1 MNALAK
7 PDMSRAQSSDVL
19 TAALG
24 SEESHWAIALRI
36 VREYIL
42 PNWRIVAIA
51 LGAAITSAAM
61 VGAFPFL
68 MQQVADGVFVA
79 KDPKLLYILPPA
91 IFFATMLK
99 AGAEWV
105 ATVTE
110 ASLGTK
116 VVADLRTRLF
126 NTLAFADL
134 GWIQRNHSGRFVSAF
149 GYDTP
154 IVDRAGVRVLTTV
167 FRNGLTVIVLLSAM
181 IYMDWRLSI
190 AALIGIPFG
199 VHNLGRQ
206 RRRIKGSV
214 RRSLQEIG
222 DLGSMV
228 SQTLQSIRI
237 VKAYGQEQAESARF
251 ANIVHRLRR
260 FTFRTTRQ
268 RATVNPVFEAVTGV
282 GIALAILYGGWQ
294 GIYGDVTLGHFMGFM
309 TAALLAFQPMRALAG
324 AQASLTEGL
333 TAASRVFS
341 IIDHAAHV
349 TEAPDARPLAVTK
362 GAIALREVTFGYE
375 EGRDVLRNFSLAIE
389 GGQKVALVGHSGAG
403 KSTVLNLLLRFY
415 DSTEG
420 AILIDG
426 QEIRKATLESLR
438 AATALL
444 TQEPVLFDDT
454 VAVNIGY
461 GAPTADHAR
470 IVEAAKAAAAH
481 DFISA
486 LPDGYET
493 KVGESGMRLS
503 GGERQRI
510 AFARAMLRD
519 APILLLDEPT
529 SSLDAESEAK
539 VQEAM
544 DRLLRDRT
552 VVMIAHRLSTVKK
565 ADMICVM
572 DDGRIVETGTHRE
585 LVARGGA
592 YARMFQTQFTDGEP
606 KLSLAGV

>member
-1 MNALAK
+1 MNATTK
-7 PDMSRAQSSDVL
+7 SDMVGRQGSDLL
-19 TAALG
+19 TVSLG
-24 SEESHWAIALRI
+24 ADGSHSAIALRL
-36 VREYIL
+36 VREYVL
-42 PNWRIVAIA
+42 PNWKMVAIA
-51 LGAAITSAAM
+51 LGAALTSAAM

-68 MQQVADGVFVA
+68 MQKVADGVFIG
-79 KDPKLLYILPPA
+79 KDARLLYILPPL
-91 IFFATMLK
+91 IFFVSMLK
-99 AGAEWV
+99 SGAEWLS
-105 ATVTE
+105 TVTE
-110 ASLGTK
+110 ASIGTK
-116 VVADLRTRLF
+116 VVADLRNRLF

-149 GYDTP
+149 SYDTP

-167 FRNGLTVIVLLSAM
+167 LRSVLTVVVLIGAM

-190 AALIGIPFG
+190 AAMIGIPFG
-199 VHNLGRQ
+199 VYNLGKQ
-206 RRRIKGSV
+206 RRRMKRSV
-214 RRSLQEIG
+214 RRSLQESG

-237 VKAYGQEQAESARF
+237 VKAYGQETAETDRF
-251 ANIVHRLRR
+251 AGIVDRLRR
-260 FTFRTTRQ
+260 FTFRTARQ
-268 RATVNPVFEAVTGV
+268 RATVNPVIEAVTGI

-294 GIYGDVTLGHFMGFM
+294 GIYGDVSLGHFMGFM
-309 TAALLAFQPMRALAG
+309 TAALLAFQPLRSLAG

-349 TEAPDARPLAVTK
+349 TEAPDARPLVVTQ
-362 GAIALREVTFGYE
+362 GAITLRDVTFGYE
-375 EGRDVLRNFSLAIE
+375 DGRDVLRNFSLAIE
-389 GGQKVALVGHSGAG
+389 GGRKVALVGHSGAG

-415 DSTEG
+415 DPTAG
-420 AILIDG
+420 VVLVDG
-426 QEIRKATLESLR
+426 QEIRKATLQSLR
-438 AATALL
+438 SATALL

-454 VAVNIGY
+454 VAANIGY
-461 GAPTADHAR
+461 GADAADHGR
-470 IVEAAKAAAAH
+470 IEEAAKAAAAH
-481 DFISA
+481 DFIMT

-493 KVGESGMRLS
+493 RVGESGMRLS

-572 DDGRIVETGTHRE
+572 DDGRIVETGTHPE
-585 LVARGGA
+585 LVARGGV

>member
-1 MNALAK
+1 MAMAK
-7 PDMSRAQSSDVL
+7 PEATGRQASDVL
-19 TAALG
+19 TASLG
-24 SEESHWAIALRI
+24 AEGSHWAIAVRL
-36 VREYIL
+36 VREYVL
-42 PNWRIVAIA
+42 PNWKLVALA
-51 LGAAITSAAM
+51 LGAAATSAAT

-68 MQQVADGVFVA
+68 MQKVADGVFVG
-79 KDPKLLYILPPA
+79 KDSTLLYVLPPL
-91 IFFATMLK
+91 IFLVSMLR
-99 AGAEWV
+99 AGAEWL
-105 ATVTE
+105 ASVTE
-110 ASLGTK
+110 AAIGSK
-116 VVADLRTRLF
+116 VVADLRNRLF
-126 NTLAFADL
+126 NTLALADL
-134 GWIQRNHSGRFVSAF
+134 GWLQRNHSGRFVSAF

-154 IVDRAGVRVLTTV
+154 IVDRAAIRVLTTV
-167 FRNGLTVIVLLSAM
+167 IRHSLTVVVLLGAM
-181 IYMDWRLSI
+181 IYMDWRLSLV
-190 AALIGIPFG
+190 ALIGIPFG
-199 VHNLGRQ
+199 IYRLGRQ

-214 RRSLQEIG
+214 RRSLQETG

-237 VKAYGQEQAESARF
+237 VKAYGQEEAETSRF
-251 ANIVHRLRR
+251 GGLTERVRKL
-260 FTFRTTRQ
+260 TMRTARQ
-268 RATVNPVFEAVTGV
+268 RATVNPISEAVTGV
-282 GIALAILYGGWQ
+282 GIGLAVLYGGWQ
-294 GIYGDVTLGHFMGFM
+294 GIYGGVTLGHFMGFM

-333 TAASRVFS
+333 TAAARVFS
-341 IIDHAAHV
+341 IIDHAARI
-349 TEAPDARPLAVTK
+349 TEAPDARPLKTGK
-362 GAIALREVTFGYE
+362 GAITFRNVTFGYE
-375 EGRDVLRNFSLAIE
+375 EGRDVLRDFSLSIE

-415 DSTEG
+415 DPTAGS
-420 AILIDG
+420 IQIDG
-426 QEIRKATLESLR
+426 QDIKGVTLASLR

-461 GAPTADHAR
+461 GSPAASREA
-470 IVEAAKAAAAH
+470 IVAAAKAAAAH

-486 LPDGYET
+486 MPNGYDSR
-493 KVGESGMRLS
+493 VGESGMQLS

-572 DDGRIVETGTHRE
+572 HDGRIVESGTHLE
-585 LVARGGA
+585 LVARRGA

-606 KLSLAGV
+606 KLFLAGA